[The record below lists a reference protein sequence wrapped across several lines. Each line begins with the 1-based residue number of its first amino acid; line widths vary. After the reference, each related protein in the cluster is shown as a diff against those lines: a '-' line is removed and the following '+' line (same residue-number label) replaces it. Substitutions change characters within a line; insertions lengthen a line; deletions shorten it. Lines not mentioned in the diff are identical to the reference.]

1 MMLATEK
8 ECELEVSEF
17 YLRLATESVRL
28 FSNKKRSM
36 CVLGEVVDCRADA
49 VSTLPQYYTAENLR
63 QHLDVIPTEGDI
75 TLKFTIL
82 ESSAST
88 IEGATAMLEEAM
100 GTSVAFADAVSLI
113 LYDFIVEEN
122 KTDILAKLGLTPEAA
137 KKYAKSLVRTKT
149 NVIPIR

>member
-1 MMLATEK
+1 
-8 ECELEVSEF
+8 
-17 YLRLATESVRL
+17 
-28 FSNKKRSM
+28 M
-36 CVLGEVVDCRADA
+36 CVLGEVVDYRADA
-49 VSTLPQYYTAENLR
+49 VSTLPRYYTTENLR

-75 TLKFTIL
+75 TLRFTIL